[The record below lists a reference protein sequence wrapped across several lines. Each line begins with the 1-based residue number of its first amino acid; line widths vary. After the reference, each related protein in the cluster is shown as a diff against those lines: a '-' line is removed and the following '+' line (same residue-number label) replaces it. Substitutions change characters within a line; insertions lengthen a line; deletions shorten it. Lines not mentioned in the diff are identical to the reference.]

1 MLNFNLSQ
9 ATLKEEITTSLLEL
23 SLSDN
28 KENPIL
34 EPENSKDLRNREVI
48 IRSSDPSMKDH

>member
-1 MLNFNLSQ
+1 MLNFNSSQ
-9 ATLKEEITTSLLEL
+9 STLKEEITTRFLEL